1 MTTPITRRA
10 PAPAAPRRHRWLRWT
25 LGSIAAFVAL
35 LLAAVA
41 VAVKLQP
48 TPAPLALPPAAAI
61 SSRPVDGTYQVA
73 SGSVA
78 GFRIQQTVLLLTS
91 EVVGRTTDV
100 TGTVTVVG
108 GRATAANV
116 RVNLLALTSGRNK
129 PAPQFGISLDTKQY
143 PVATV
148 GLAQPVPLDA
158 ALSGNAATVTATGTL
173 TLHGVTRTVTVP
185 LALRGDGANLD
196 IAGQVPVAFKDY
208 GLASPAGYGP
218 LGSLADHGVAEFL
231 LILHR

>member
-61 SSRPVDGTYQVA
+61 PSRPVDGTYQVA